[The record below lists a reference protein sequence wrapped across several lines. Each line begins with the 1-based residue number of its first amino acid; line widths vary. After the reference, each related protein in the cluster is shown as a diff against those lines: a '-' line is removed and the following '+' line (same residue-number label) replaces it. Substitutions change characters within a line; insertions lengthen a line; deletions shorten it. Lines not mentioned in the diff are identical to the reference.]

1 MARKLVLAFFLTGL
15 TVSVGWTAA
24 KAVRRIQ
31 KAFLYAGES
40 ALAERSREF
49 GAPYARKIEEIRR
62 LIPDDPRDPDDGIY
76 GLVDGD
82 TDGVAI
88 GGTLWVRF
96 DLAPRRAVFLGLRK
110 DLPGPG
116 ELRRRL
122 PPGVRWVVIGHNDR
136 PPDLMEIP
144 MELPGR

>member
-1 MARKLVLAFFLTGL
+1 MRRRSAAAVLALFLAGL
-15 TVSVGWTAA
+15 TVSVGWTTA
-24 KAVRRIQ
+24 KAARRMQ

-62 LIPDDPRDPDDGIY
+62 LIPRDGVYAVI
-76 GLVDGD
+76 DGD
-82 TDGVAI
+82 DVELGGAI
-88 GGTLWVRF
+88 WARF

-116 ELRRRL
+116 ELRRRI
-122 PPGVRWVVIGHNDR
+122 PPEAQWAVIGHAED
-136 PPDLMEIP
+136 PP
-144 MELPGR
+144 ELLSVQQLLAEAERRR